1 MYKMNFY
8 NKESITR
15 LSDGVHIPKEEKNRY
30 YREFLIN
37 VAEQGIG
44 IVEGEDIVS
53 DEGITTIGDVPDWVQ
68 EEADK
73 IEVAD

>member
-8 NKESITR
+8 NKELIIR
-15 LSDGVHIPKEEKNRY
+15 LSDGAYIPKEEKNRDY
-30 YREFLIN
+30 KEFLIN

-73 IEVAD
+73 IEEAD

>member
-8 NKESITR
+8 NKELIIR
-15 LSDGVHIPKEEKNRY
+15 LSDGAYIPREEKNMDY
-30 YREFLIN
+30 EEFLIN